1 MLMNQDGDSNGE
13 RAGKRRSQAHLNLV
27 SLTTPSLSKPVITG
41 ASWFPLGAALLS
53 H

>member
-1 MLMNQDGDSNGE
+1 MLMNQDGDSDGE

-27 SLTTPSLSKPVITG
+27 SLTSPNLSKPVITG
-41 ASWFPLGAALLS
+41 ESQFLLGAALLS